1 MSAETLPI
9 LIVDDEA
16 AVARALE
23 RLLSGRGFLTR
34 VENTPAAAIDAVR
47 EETFGAVIS
56 DMNFSPERTDG
67 DEGTALF
74 KAIRELDPELP
85 VVLMTAW
92 ASLERAVSLVREGAA
107 DYVEKPWDPDKLL
120 PTLKNLIDL
129 RATKLDNRR
138 LRGERERERDEL
150 QARFDLGG
158 LVYKSPAMH
167 RAVALAAQVARSE
180 APVLITGENGV
191 GKEVIADLIQRNSTV
206 RAGPYVRVNA
216 GALPSELLEAELFGT
231 VRGSFTGSTR
241 DTQGLIR
248 SAHKGTLF
256 LDEVAEMPLELQA
269 KLLRVLESRQVQPIG
284 GHEAVNVDVRILS
297 ATHRSLRSEV
307 EAGRFRADL
316 MYRLRVIPIFLPP
329 LRERRPDIALLAHH
343 LIQELNEK
351 QGRRHIETI
360 SPTALA
366 ALTACSWPGNVR
378 ELKNALQYAV
388 AMGDGP
394 VLTVAELPAEVR
406 SDETWMPTS
415 MTTPSSPPSSTPAT
429 TAGVGPERGLIEQV
443 LSEADGNRD
452 AAARA
457 LGISRVTLWRWMKE
471 AGIAVRRRR
480 P

>member
-1 MSAETLPI
+1 MNAEQPLPI

-16 AVARALE
+16 AVARAME
-23 RLLSGRGFLTR
+23 RLLTGRGFLTR
-34 VENTPAAAIDAVR
+34 IENTPAAAIDAVR

-129 RATKLDNRR
+129 RATKLENRR

-216 GALPSELLEAELFGT
+216 GALPSELLEAELFGAEA
-231 VRGSFTGSTR
+231 GAYTGAQKSR
-241 DTQGLIR
+241 EGRFEAADG
-248 SAHKGTLF
+248 GTLF
-256 LDEVAEMPLELQA
+256 LDEVGNLSAHGQA
-269 KLLRVLESRQVQPIG
+269 ALLRVLQTGEFERLGSTKTRKVK
-284 GHEAVNVDVRILS
+284 VRLLS
-297 ATHRSLRSEV
+297 ATNTDLLG
-307 EAGRFRADL
+307 AIAKGLFREDL
-316 MYRLRVIPIFLPP
+316 YYRLNVIEVRLPA
-329 LRERRPDIALLAHH
+329 LRRRPEDIVPLAEHFLQH
-343 LIQELNEK
+343 YSG
-351 QGRRHIETI
+351 GR
-360 SPTALA
+360 
-366 ALTACSWPGNVR
+366 ALTLQERAQKALTLHPWPGNVR
-378 ELKNALQYAV
+378 ELSNRTQRAAIVCKDDVVTIADLGLEEQLQSPPNSTVDEGVVDDGDEGKRLERVLARHNGVV
-388 AMGDGP
+388 AHAA
-394 VLTVAELPAEVR
+394 AELGLSRQALYRRLRRHGLEL
-406 SDETWMPTS
+406 
-415 MTTPSSPPSSTPAT
+415 
-429 TAGVGPERGLIEQV
+429 ERRIKTDD
-443 LSEADGNRD
+443 SH
-452 AAARA
+452 
-457 LGISRVTLWRWMKE
+457 
-471 AGIAVRRRR
+471 
-480 P
+480 

>member
-1 MSAETLPI
+1 MTAEQQLPI

-34 VENTPAAAIDAVR
+34 VENSPAAAIDAVR

-129 RATKLDNRR
+129 RATKLENRR

-216 GALPSELLEAELFGT
+216 GALPSELLEAELFGAEA
-231 VRGSFTGSTR
+231 GAYTGAQKSR
-241 DTQGLIR
+241 EGRFEAADG
-248 SAHKGTLF
+248 GTLF
-256 LDEVAEMPLELQA
+256 LDEVGNLSAHGQA
-269 KLLRVLESRQVQPIG
+269 ALLRVLQTGEFERLGSTKTRKVK
-284 GHEAVNVDVRILS
+284 VRLLS
-297 ATHRSLRSEV
+297 ATNTDLLG
-307 EAGRFRADL
+307 AIAKGLFREDL
-316 MYRLRVIPIFLPP
+316 YYRLNVIEVRLPA
-329 LRERRPDIALLAHH
+329 LRRRPEDIVPLAEHFLKH
-343 LIQELNEK
+343 YSG
-351 QGRRHIETI
+351 GR
-360 SPTALA
+360 ALA
-366 ALTACSWPGNVR
+366 LHERAQKALTQHPWPGNVR
-378 ELKNALQYAV
+378 ELSNRTQRAAIVCKDDV
-388 AMGDGP
+388 
-394 VLTVAELPAEVR
+394 VTVADLGLEEQF
-406 SDETWMPTS
+406 
-415 MTTPSSPPSSTPAT
+415 SSPPHSGIDEAVIDDGDEGKRLERVL
-429 TAGVGPERGLIEQV
+429 ARHNGVV
-443 LSEADGNRD
+443 AH
-452 AAARA
+452 AAAELGLSRQA
-457 LGISRVTLWRWMKE
+457 LYRRLRRHGLELERRVKSDDSH
-471 AGIAVRRRR
+471 
-480 P
+480 

>member
-1 MSAETLPI
+1 MTDHPLPI

-34 VENTPAAAIDAVR
+34 VENSPAAAIDAVR

-129 RATKLDNRR
+129 RATRLENRR

-150 QARFDLGG
+150 QSRFDLGG

-216 GALPSELLEAELFGT
+216 GALPSELLEAELFGAEA
-231 VRGSFTGSTR
+231 GAYTGAQKSR
-241 DTQGLIR
+241 EGRFEAADG
-248 SAHKGTLF
+248 GTLF
-256 LDEVAEMPLELQA
+256 LDEVGNLSAHGQA
-269 KLLRVLESRQVQPIG
+269 ALLRVLQTGEFERLGSTKTRKVK
-284 GHEAVNVDVRILS
+284 VRLLS
-297 ATHRSLRSEV
+297 ATNTDLL
-307 EAGRFRADL
+307 AAIAKGLFREDL
-316 MYRLRVIPIFLPP
+316 YYRLNVIEVRLPA
-329 LRERRPDIALLAHH
+329 LRRRPEDIVPLAEHFLRH
-343 LIQELNEK
+343 YSD
-351 QGRRHIETI
+351 GR
-360 SPTALA
+360 ALA
-366 ALTACSWPGNVR
+366 LHERAQKALTQHSWPGNVR
-378 ELKNALQYAV
+378 ELSNRTQRAAIVCKDDV
-388 AMGDGP
+388 
-394 VLTVAELPAEVR
+394 VTVADLGLEEQF
-406 SDETWMPTS
+406 
-415 MTTPSSPPSSTPAT
+415 SSPPHSNADEPVVDDGDEGKRLERVLARHN
-429 TAGVGPERGLIEQV
+429 GVV
-443 LSEADGNRD
+443 AH
-452 AAARA
+452 AAAELGLSRQA
-457 LGISRVTLWRWMKE
+457 LYRRLRRHGLELERRVKSDDSH
-471 AGIAVRRRR
+471 
-480 P
+480 

>member
-129 RATKLDNRR
+129 RATRLDNRR

-216 GALPSELLEAELFGT
+216 GALPSELLEAELFGAEA
-231 VRGSFTGSTR
+231 GAYTGAQKSR
-241 DTQGLIR
+241 EGRFEAADG
-248 SAHKGTLF
+248 GTLF
-256 LDEVAEMPLELQA
+256 LDEVGNLSAHGQA
-269 KLLRVLESRQVQPIG
+269 ALLRVLQTGEFERLGSTKTRKVK
-284 GHEAVNVDVRILS
+284 VRLLS
-297 ATHRSLRSEV
+297 ATNTDLLAAIGKGLFREDLYYRLNVIEVRLPSLR
-307 EAGRFRADL
+307 
-316 MYRLRVIPIFLPP
+316 
-329 LRERRPDIALLAHH
+329 RRPEDIVPLAEHFLKHYADGRGLTLQERAQKALLQH
-343 LIQELNEK
+343 Q
-351 QGRRHIETI
+351 
-360 SPTALA
+360 
-366 ALTACSWPGNVR
+366 WPGNVR
-378 ELKNALQYAV
+378 ELSNRTQRAAIVCKEDV
-388 AMGDGP
+388 
-394 VLTVAELPAEVR
+394 VTVADLGLEEQF
-406 SDETWMPTS
+406 
-415 MTTPSSPPSSTPAT
+415 STPPHSNPDDPVIDDGDEGKRLERVLARHS
-429 TAGVGPERGLIEQV
+429 GVV
-443 LSEADGNRD
+443 AH
-452 AAARA
+452 AAAELGLSRQA
-457 LGISRVTLWRWMKE
+457 LY
-471 AGIAVRRRR
+471 RRLRR
-480 P
+480 HGLELERRIKSDDSH